1 MCGVWG
7 FTPNL
12 THRSA
17 WMDWIIYIKKSPHT
31 SIRLETDNGLLLG
44 VNLIFIIMDNTY
56 ISLKKILTTMI
67 PEKYPIISEVK
78 VLEYSDD
85 YFMIYLG
92 IKYSDLYGKSND
104 TTLENEISKY
114 VQRVSK
120 FITGNKD
127 VIKSIVFFDNNHI

>member
-1 MCGVWG
+1 M
-7 FTPNL
+7 
-12 THRSA
+12 
-17 WMDWIIYIKKSPHT
+17 
-31 SIRLETDNGLLLG
+31 ETDNGLLLG

-78 VLEYSDD
+78 VFEYSDD
-85 YFMIYLG
+85 YFTIYLG

>member
-1 MCGVWG
+1 
-7 FTPNL
+7 
-12 THRSA
+12 
-17 WMDWIIYIKKSPHT
+17 
-31 SIRLETDNGLLLG
+31 
-44 VNLIFIIMDNTY
+44 
-56 ISLKKILTTMI
+56 MI

>member
-1 MCGVWG
+1 
-7 FTPNL
+7 
-12 THRSA
+12 
-17 WMDWIIYIKKSPHT
+17 MDWIIYIKKSPHT

>member
-1 MCGVWG
+1 
-7 FTPNL
+7 
-12 THRSA
+12 
-17 WMDWIIYIKKSPHT
+17 MDWIIYIKKSPHT

-120 FITGNKD
+120 FIAGNKD